1 MITCPYCQHQLL
13 EGTILCPECGASVI
27 QPEEAGPPQ
36 QPLRPEPDSGSEQAP
51 AASSGRTTATIAP
64 TQLRFLV
71 LNSGRM
77 LFCPLSEIALIGRAD
92 PANGVFP
99 ELDLTQD
106 NGYMAGVSR
115 RHARIIR
122 RGDTFY
128 LEDLESANGT
138 CLNRQKLSPHTPVPF
153 DDGDEIRLGN
163 LVLRVI
169 MERNSL

>member
-1 MITCPYCQHQLL
+1 MITCPYCQHKLL
-13 EGTILCPECGASVI
+13 EGTIICPECGANVV
-27 QPEEAGPPQ
+27 QPEGPELSEPPPPVPEATT
-36 QPLRPEPDSGSEQAP
+36 EPAL
-51 AASSGRTTATIAP
+51 AASSGRTTTQISK
-64 TQLRFLV
+64 TQLRLLV

-77 LFCPLSEIALIGRAD
+77 LFCPFGEIILIGRAD

-115 RHARIIR
+115 RHARVIR
-122 RGDTFY
+122 RGDAFY

-138 CLNRQKLSPHTPVPF
+138 YLNRQRLAAHTPVPF
-153 DDGDEIRLGN
+153 GDGDEIRLGN

-169 MERNSL
+169 LERNSP